1 MSAIVLNFIWKT
13 INSLQNSWLSLKV
26 FNLSFTQQKKLIDV
40 LQSHISSV
48 YFPCQTRVY
57 HAFLV

>member
-1 MSAIVLNFIWKT
+1 MSAIVLNFIWKI
-13 INSLQNSWLSLKV
+13 INSLQNSWLSLRV
-26 FNLSFTQQKKLIDV
+26 FNLSFTQQKKLIEV
-40 LQSHISSV
+40 LQAHISCV

>member
-1 MSAIVLNFIWKT
+1 MLAIALNFIWKI
-13 INSLQNSWLSLKV
+13 INSLQNSWLSLRV
-26 FNLSFTQQKKLIDV
+26 FNLSFTQKKKLIEV
-40 LQSHISSV
+40 LKSHISSV

>member
-1 MSAIVLNFIWKT
+1 MSANVLNFIWKT
-13 INSLQNSWLSLKV
+13 INSLQNSWLSLRV
-26 FNLSFTQQKKLIDV
+26 FNLSFTQQKKLIEV